1 MRMLE
6 NAWRDRSRNLALSY
20 GGGLQ
25 EEIIAVA
32 TLHSDLGAQSI
43 DLLVIVFRLERAFG
57 IHPGV
62 VVSGTL
68 PR

>member
-1 MRMLE
+1 MACWRMRGVIEPKSRIIL
-6 NAWRDRSRNLALSY
+6 WRRLAGGDYCRSDFAQRP
-20 GGGLQ
+20 GGARLY
-25 EEIIAVA
+25 
-32 TLHSDLGAQSI
+32 
-43 DLLVIVFRLERAFG
+43 LLVIVFRLERAFG